1 MNMKK
6 IGLLLSADY
15 KLLSVAAVLEV
26 FETVNKFSIADDTPQ
41 PFDIYLLASEETIA
55 KNKAALGYELVPLK
69 DAPIMQIILIPAFTS
84 DNMQASL
91 MANQKCIPHL
101 IAQYQKGASLGSFC
115 TGAFLLGASG
125 LLNGKIAT
133 THVDASTGFANAFPQ
148 VKLKV
153 DKTVTQD
160 DRLYTSGGATSS
172 FHLLLHLVHEYCG
185 RAMAIRIAK
194 VFAID
199 MDRENQA
206 YFSTFQPSKDHT
218 DELVAIA
225 QRKIEQNYQEAST
238 IEELIKD
245 IPSSRRNIVRR
256 FKHITGITPIEYLQQ
271 TRIDAAKKLLEKTS
285 QQMNEIIYSSGY
297 TDPKAFRKLFKK
309 SVGMTPTQYREKFQ
323 MR

>member
-1 MNMKK
+1 MKR
-6 IGLLLSADY
+6 IGLLLSKDY

-26 FETVNKFSIADDTPQ
+26 FETVNKFSAADQKDI
-41 PFDIYLLASEETIA
+41 PFDIYLLAGDETITHT
-55 KNKAALGYELVPLK
+55 KEALGYQLTSLK
-69 DAPIMQIILIPAFTS
+69 DAPLMQIILIPAFTS
-84 DNMQASL
+84 ENMMASL
-91 MANQKCIPHL
+91 LANQQCIPHL
-101 IAQYQKGASLGSFC
+101 VAQYQKGACLGSFC

-133 THVDASTGFANAFPQ
+133 THVDASNGFAQAFPE
-148 VKLKV
+148 VNLKA

-160 DRLYTSGGATSS
+160 GRLYTSGGATSS

-185 RAMAIRIAK
+185 KEMAIRIAK

-199 MDRENQA
+199 MDRDKQS
-206 YFSTFQPSKDHT
+206 YFSTFQPSKDHN

-225 QRKIEQNYQEAST
+225 QLKIEQNYHDAAT

-256 FKHITGITPIEYLQQ
+256 FKYVTGITPIEYLQQ
-271 TRIDAAKKLLEKTS
+271 TRIEAAKKLLEKTS

-297 TDPKAFRKLFKK
+297 NDPKAFRKIFKK
-309 SVGMTPTQYREKFQ
+309 TVGMTPTQYREKFQ
-323 MR
+323 VR